1 MKSITKKLSLLI
13 LGVLLCTRIAFAQTY
28 ESFEFFENFDDASH
42 FTEGSIVPDGWSSIG
57 TSPAERMEAGVY
69 MTGYAAHS
77 GSYVLHS
84 SDNIS
89 VVRDEVIFTPMMVL
103 AGGKDAVLSFY
114 IYAPGGS
121 PAAFYSYVEIK
132 AGTAQNMEAQTIALG
147 STSSAYSS
155 WSELA
160 FLFTPAT
167 DGEYCFSISLKQSSE
182 LVRDHGIIGIDDLT
196 ITGYTNVGG
205 GDEDGDED
213 DDELNPNPNNYVS
226 AMPVPYYNT
235 FDNYDGDYN
244 GSTYLP
250 KGWLSVGNM
259 PFFTANITGV
269 DAVTGTYY
277 LVAEQSDMNNRNDI
291 LFTPF
296 FRFSAGEEYVI
307 SYYLYMPG
315 NSGGGVLRATNLTV
329 TVGTEQD
336 ILYHPIVKQ
345 NIEDQSISEWEYQE
359 FTFTPQV
366 SGAYCFGFSLSTY
379 VNYSG
384 LVAIEDFNITIPGY
398 VGVPFADFGI
408 GGNFNV
414 IDSRMVVYKNQYV
427 HLTNLSKNSD
437 EYLWVV
443 TSPTGA
449 VQHSIEENPSFLFDE
464 SGEYTIE
471 LTASNSED
479 SRTTSNTVMVE
490 YIDYDS
496 ENHTL
501 MTWNPA
507 HDQML
512 ERGSIPAFS
521 ANGIEDYDYDY
532 VTGYNRYY
540 KKLAERF
547 EIPNNV
553 KLKISVL
560 DTWLAHY
567 RNRAYTSGSDS
578 DKPFEVVFYGE
589 TNGQLDEEKVFA
601 RISTTMKDVFGTTG
615 IGAGSGEGR
624 TINLVDLYGKPVE
637 VEGTFYVAF
646 EFADDMTIMADDPN
660 IGRSYFAVNTIKHA
674 TENATLYVKP
684 TSVPANSEVE
694 ADGNWYPVDMLDSKM
709 SGVGAYFI
717 LWVSNE
723 IGEGGDGDDDDQ
735 ELNPSVEITLG
746 EVTTTSIK
754 ATFTPN
760 ADCAKYH
767 ILADTQSNMEMWMTM
782 MGASLEDLIVMWGVE
797 KTMAYTHT
805 WNELAPNTEYT
816 IYALPKDADGN
827 FGELVTTTATTLQ
840 SGGSGTSVIELVV
853 EVLSK
858 TSVKTTATPNEETA
872 VYHYGLIEKSYF
884 DEIGEEA
891 AVQIFREDLY
901 PFYEADVWEWIDLLP
916 DTDYY
921 AIATGQNSS
930 GEWGETTIVPFR
942 TEVEGFDELAKTN
955 FSIYPNPASSTIII
969 VCEAKGTAK
978 IFDMTSR
985 CVKEVQI
992 EGVNTTINIEDLNKG
1007 VYFISV
1013 NESVKKLV
1021 VK

>member
-1 MKSITKKLSLLI
+1 MKKLSLLI

-28 ESFEFFENFDDASH
+28 ESFEIIENFDDASH
-42 FTEGSIVPDGWSSIG
+42 FTAGSIVPDGWSSIG

-69 MTGYAAHS
+69 ITGYAPHS

-89 VVRDEVIFTPMMVL
+89 VVRDEVIFTPMMEL

-121 PAAFYSYVEIK
+121 PAAFYSYVEVK

-182 LVRDHGIIGIDDLT
+182 LVRDHGVVGIDDVT
-196 ITGYTNVGG
+196 ITGFKNVGG
-205 GDEDGDED
+205 GDEGGDED
-213 DDELNPNPNNYVS
+213 DDELIPNPNNYMS

-235 FDNYDGDYN
+235 FDNYDGDYD
-244 GSTYLP
+244 GSSYLP

-259 PFFTANITGV
+259 PFFTANIPGV

-277 LVAEQSDMNNRNDI
+277 LVAEQSDMNNRNDV

-296 FRFSAGEEYVI
+296 FRLTADEEYVI

-315 NSGGGVLRATNLTV
+315 NSGGGVLRATNLAV

-336 ILYHPIVKQ
+336 ILYHPVVKQ
-345 NIEDQSISEWEYQE
+345 NIEDQSISEMEYQE

-398 VGVPFADFGI
+398 VGVPFAEFGI

-414 IDSRMVVYKNQYV
+414 LDSRMVVYKNQYV

-443 TSPTGA
+443 TSPTGV
-449 VQHSIEENPSFLFDE
+449 VQHSAAEHPSFLFNE

-479 SRTTSNTVMVE
+479 SRTTSKTVMVE
-490 YIDYDS
+490 YIDYDT
-496 ENHTL
+496 EDYTL
-501 MTWNPA
+501 MTWNPT
-507 HDQML
+507 HDELL

-540 KKLAERF
+540 KKYAERF
-547 EIPNNV
+547 EIPSSV
-553 KLKISVL
+553 KLEISVIN
-560 DTWLAHY
+560 TWLAHY

-589 TNGQLDEEKVFA
+589 TNGQLDEDKVFA
-601 RISTTMKDVFGTTG
+601 RISMKLKDAFGTTG
-615 IGAGSGEGR
+615 IGSGAGEGR
-624 TINLVDLYGKPVE
+624 SINLVDFYGKPVE

-660 IGRSYFAVNTIKHA
+660 IGRSYIALNTIKHA
-674 TENATLYVKP
+674 TKNATLYVKP
-684 TSVPANSEVE
+684 TSVPANSQVE
-694 ADGNWYPVDMLDSKM
+694 ADGNWYPVDMLDNTM
-709 SGVGAYFI
+709 SGVGAYII
-717 LWVSNE
+717 LWVANE
-723 IGEGGDGDDDDQ
+723 IGEGNDGDDDDDDQ

-746 EVTTTSIK
+746 EVTTSSIK

-767 ILADTQSNMEMWMTM
+767 ILADTQSNMEMWMSM
-782 MGASLEDLIVMWGVE
+782 MGASLEDLVVMWGVE

-816 IYALPKDADGN
+816 VYALPKDADGN
-827 FGELVTTTATTLQ
+827 AGELVTTTVTTEQ
-840 SGGSGTSVIELVV
+840 AGGSGTSVIELVV
-853 EVLSK
+853 EVLSN

-884 DEIGEEA
+884 EEIGEEA
-891 AVQIFREDLY
+891 AVQIFREDPY
-901 PFYEADVWEWIDLLP
+901 PFYEVDIWEWIDLTP
-916 DTDYY
+916 ETDYY
-921 AIATGQNSS
+921 AIATGQNSA

-942 TEVEGFDELAKTN
+942 TEVEGYDELVKTN
-955 FSIYPNPASSTIII
+955 FSIYPNPASSTINI
-969 VCEAKGTAK
+969 VCEEKGTAK

-985 CVKEVQI
+985 CVMEVQI
-992 EGVNTTINIEDLNKG
+992 EGVNTTINIENLNKG